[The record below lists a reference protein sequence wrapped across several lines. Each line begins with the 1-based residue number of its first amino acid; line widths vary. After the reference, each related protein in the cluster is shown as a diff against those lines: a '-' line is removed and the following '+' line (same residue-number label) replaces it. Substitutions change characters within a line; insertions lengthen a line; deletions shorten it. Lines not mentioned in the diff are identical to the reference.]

1 LKTGVPRRSRCGT
14 PVLSIGL
21 LAVRL
26 HIDKPARAGGKE
38 AEVKYLLLLQ
48 RAAGEDLPE
57 FGTPEAAAMVS
68 AWTSATDAMRTAGVL
83 IDCAPLASASVATTV
98 RVRDGQTLLTDGPA
112 AELKEQVGGY
122 TLMECADLDEA
133 IKWAASL
140 PAAAAASVEIRP
152 VISPSAPDPGTVPG
166 ASAPASGT
174 PN

>member
-1 LKTGVPRRSRCGT
+1 M
-14 PVLSIGL
+14 
-21 LAVRL
+21 
-26 HIDKPARAGGKE
+26 
-38 AEVKYLLLLQ
+38 KYLLLLQ
-48 RAAGEDLPE
+48 RGAGEDLPE
-57 FGTPEAAAMVS
+57 FGTPEATAMVT
-68 AWTSATDAMRTAGVL
+68 AWTSATDAMRAAGVL

-152 VISPSAPDPGTVPG
+152 VL
-166 ASAPASGT
+166 T
-174 PN
+174 PRMPN

>member
-1 LKTGVPRRSRCGT
+1 LSTGS
-14 PVLSIGL
+14 

-26 HIDKPARAGGKE
+26 HIEGPAPADGKE
-38 AEVKYLLLLQ
+38 ADVKYLLLLQ
-48 RAAGEDLPE
+48 RGAGEDLPE
-57 FGTPEAAAMVS
+57 FGTPEATAMVS
-68 AWTSATDAMRTAGVL
+68 AWTSATDAMRAAGVL
-83 IDCAPLASASVATTV
+83 IDCAPLASASAATTV

-152 VISPSAPDPGTVPG
+152 VLAPRGLDPTAPRTPDP
-166 ASAPASGT
+166 APRT